1 MTSSFKT
8 RKSFSWTAKA
18 NHSQIVND
26 DYIKSFLKGC
36 RFPKKP
42 SLDDEKSKELIKKI
56 PSKDIS
62 KKHILTVD
70 GSYTLVQT
78 QKEFPSSEIAFF
90 QFGAIAF
97 ETDDL
102 DNLSKKPFIAPED
115 IKKLHNLQKAKLAI
129 PVKNVTSNN
138 QKSLNESIRNE
149 IYRFFLNEKDTQL
162 SLMDTLCW
170 LIFEEYSDMPK
181 TEYPLASDPN
191 IGATKGEVLL
201 RKNQMKPNFTFEHNG
216 NIIYLT
222 DVFRLHEVIDE
233 DFGAAGIL
241 GYISRLVEQILL
253 MRYVQ
258 FIYKQGP
265 AALNDFIFIS
275 NGPLSFSGQTA
286 NMHKPFRS
294 VCNFLGGKININFL
308 GLEKSGP
315 FVDHAFEICKNEESK
330 FYLKKGSVLILSNE
344 YIYKYIVPG
353 DHERMHYGKTSYYGG
368 KIIIHTDDDQVFVV
382 SLPTENSDVILSP
395 KSDSYKNIEL
405 VVSVLKRLKC
415 DMFSDTI
422 IPIALANKLI
432 ALTGHPSQSILEKFA
447 RKSSLSQS

>member
-1 MTSSFKT
+1 MPNSFKT
-8 RKSFSWTAKA
+8 RKSFRWTAKA
-18 NHSQIVND
+18 NHSQIIND
-26 DYIKSFLKGC
+26 DYIKIFLKGC

-42 SLDDEKSKELIKKI
+42 SLDDEKSKEQLVKI
-56 PSKDIS
+56 SPKDIA
-62 KKHILTVD
+62 KKYILTVD

-102 DNLSKKPFIAPED
+102 DDLSKKPFIAPED
-115 IKKLHNLQKAKLAI
+115 IKKLHNLKKAKLAL
-129 PVKNVTSNN
+129 PVKNATSNN

-149 IYRFFLNEKDTQL
+149 IHKFFLNEKDTQL

-170 LIFEEYSDMPK
+170 LIFEEYSDIPK
-181 TEYPLASDPN
+181 TEYSLASDPN
-191 IGATKGEVLL
+191 IGATKGAVLL
-201 RKNQMKPNFTFEHNG
+201 RKDRMKADFTFENNG

-222 DVFRLHEVIDE
+222 DVFRLHEAIDE

-241 GYISRLVEQILL
+241 GYISRLIEQILL
-253 MRYVQ
+253 MRYVH

-265 AALNDFIFIS
+265 MALNDFIFIS

-294 VCNFLGGKININFL
+294 ICNFLENRINICL
-308 GLEKSGP
+308 MGLEKPGP
-315 FVDHAFEICKNEESK
+315 FVDHAFEICKNEDSK
-330 FYLKKGSVLILSNE
+330 FYLEKGSVLILSNE

-353 DHERMHYGKTSYYGG
+353 DHERMHYGNTSYYGG

-382 SLPTENSDVILSP
+382 SLPTESADVILSP
-395 KSDSYKNIEL
+395 KSDNYRNIEL
-405 VVSVLKRLKC
+405 TVSILKRLKC
-415 DMFSDTI
+415 DMYSDTI
-422 IPIALANKLI
+422 IPVALANKLI
-432 ALTGHPSQSILEKFA
+432 SLTGHHSQSILEKFA
-447 RKSSLSQS
+447 NKYSQ